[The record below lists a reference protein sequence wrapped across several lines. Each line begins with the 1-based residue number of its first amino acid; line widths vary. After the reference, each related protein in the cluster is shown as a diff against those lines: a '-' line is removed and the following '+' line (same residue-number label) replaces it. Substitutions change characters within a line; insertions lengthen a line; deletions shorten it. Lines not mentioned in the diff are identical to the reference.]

1 MRKQKAEAVGTNESP
16 ILTTL
21 GRERFTNFVT
31 VTTPGKFVW
40 FNYELARS
48 LGFDIPQANFV
59 SSKVHHELLEMLSVR
74 ALPAGAEVDQ
84 HEPSLLYA
92 DKYGGDDLGGCLGA
106 GRAGFLPYLNLYLK
120 GVGHTPLFR
129 HNDPTDF
136 EHSHGGL
143 SMLEGMLE
151 AVFGEANANLFTKGS
166 ARILAII
173 DQGDY
178 TEYPNGKKEA
188 RAVVVRAGVQLRPAH
203 LFAKGI
209 KGGYSKLE
217 LFTRITHVTG
227 QLQLRRAGPGLK
239 LVPDIKET
247 MLRIIDDHALT
258 AAEQFRWRIVHGAIS
273 LSNMEMS
280 GAMLDATTESAQP
293 RTAPMRVLT
302 QHPDVNLVFGLEHF
316 ERARQLQIMYRSL
329 VKTLSNDQRK
339 QLNADSISFAFEM
352 ERRYAKHLRVQ
363 LLKAAGLPMD
373 LAQIVQNELP
383 EVSEEFTRLLIEMT
397 ALRNRGR
404 INANKPPLEHIS
416 VLDIFNLLQNYPRV
430 YFARPGRTDE
440 AKIRSLLRPQFRG
453 NHYLR
458 AKQEDKVRGLAQQ
471 FAVVYSEL
479 MAACQRLS
487 SPSHQRG
494 TSLAGLIIP
503 RAAYE
508 NRPMDRLYRGN
519 LLKQFAKL
527 IDTYKSSGK
536 SELISGTIDKIV
548 ADSKRNF
555 DNLET

>member
-1 MRKQKAEAVGTNESP
+1 MPKQKAEAVSAKESP

-21 GRERFTNFVT
+21 GRERFTKFVT
-31 VTTPGKFVW
+31 VKTPGKFVW

-48 LGFDIPQANFV
+48 LGFDIRSANLV
-59 SSKVHHELLEMLSVR
+59 SSKVHRGLLDMLSVR
-74 ALPAGAEVDQ
+74 ALPAGAELDQ
-84 HEPSLLYA
+84 HESSVLYA

-120 GVGHTPLFR
+120 GIGHTPLFR

-209 KGGYSKLE
+209 KGGYSKLD
-217 LFTRITHVTG
+217 LFTRITDVTG

-302 QHPDVNLVFGLEHF
+302 QHPDVNLVFGLEHL

-339 QLNADSISFAFEM
+339 QLNVDSISFALEM
-352 ERRYAKHLRVQ
+352 ERSYAKHLRVQ
-363 LLKAAGLPMD
+363 LLKAAGLPMQ
-373 LAQIVQNELP
+373 LAQAVQNELP
-383 EVSEEFTRLLIEMT
+383 EISEEFTRLLIEMA

-430 YFARPGRTDE
+430 YFARRGRTDE
-440 AKIRSLLRPQFRG
+440 AKIRSLLRPLFRG
-453 NHYLR
+453 NRYLR
-458 AKQEDKVRGLAQQ
+458 AKQENNVRGLAQQ

-479 MAACQRLS
+479 MAACQHLS
-487 SPSHQRG
+487 SLSQRRG
-494 TSLAGLIIP
+494 TSVAGLIIR

-519 LLKQFAKL
+519 LLKQFATL

-536 SELISGTIDKIV
+536 SELISGTIDKII